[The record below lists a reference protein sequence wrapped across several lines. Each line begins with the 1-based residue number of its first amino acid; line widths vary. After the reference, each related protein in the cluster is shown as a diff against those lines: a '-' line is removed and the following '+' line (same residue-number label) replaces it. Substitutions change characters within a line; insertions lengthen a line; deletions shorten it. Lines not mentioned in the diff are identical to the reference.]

1 MKLSPIEIINYG
13 TFSNCRS
20 LSVLSLPEG
29 LKQIDNLAFKNC
41 VSLKNVHLPS
51 TIEVVKDGAFEGC
64 PYSNK

>member
-1 MKLSPIEIINYG
+1 MGPLVIADL
-13 TFSNCRS
+13 S